1 MDEDLKISSKKK
13 VKKGEG
19 VGAFGVLGLNKA
31 ICLTLQRKFKYNQ
44 PSSIQRK
51 TIPHVLNKSDVVCI
65 ARTGSGKTI
74 AYLAPIVQLLEV
86 HSKIVGTRCLIL
98 LPTRELA
105 LQVESV
111 LKKFI
116 NFSNQA
122 DRLRHATLIGGKS
135 LETQFGSLSFN
146 PDIVIATP
154 GRLAQHL
161 VEKSF
166 SLSLINHLVIDEAD
180 KLFEMG
186 FLPDLYKVFSQL
198 PKMRQVILVSATLPT
213 QVSEFIAF
221 GLNDPKITKIEQD
234 LQINEQLEL
243 TFVYSRS
250 EEKIATLI
258 RVLNTH
264 KGLKCILFVATRH
277 HVEFFRSLLGGMNYS
292 ISCIYGSMEMNA
304 RMIEMSRFRGGKTK
318 ILVVTDLASRGL
330 DIPFVDLV
338 INYDFPY
345 STKLF
350 VHRVGRTA
358 RAGRQGKS
366 VSILINKDMSYLLQI
381 LQKFNRHLVLKSNK
395 SRLLNGGIISNSS
408 SSNSSSNTNI
418 SSNDS
423 SNTSSN
429 DSGNTNSTS
438 NITSSTNTNNT
449 ISTGHT
455 GTAGDAGPEST
466 KLDSYDV
473 IKVDNDK
480 IVVEMEHVNTKISE
494 DVELAALYKSMNN
507 SYNLYY
513 KTRPNPSHQYI
524 QLSNQFFKTYT
535 NQQLFQLYHRDYS
548 QSKDASSSSD
558 PAGVS
563 AKLDGAAS
571 VKFGAD
577 YESVKLDIAD
587 DAVKLDASD
596 DTAIHDTRGVS
607 VKLDAGDESVKHDSE
622 DDSPKHYEDE
632 NNRETSKPE
641 VTEKD
646 YLKYLESYRPDS
658 KITRLNI
665 NQDSINYMKQFKMS
679 NFNVSSLK
687 DFSVFKVSS
696 KEDSLVKA
704 GDRDALVGEENE
716 GDMSNLVLDITPD
729 NEDLMKKKRYLTK
742 QVWNRNTK
750 KYQQVTVDVFNNNKV
765 VSKAS
770 AASAGGSGKGA
781 KGLSKSGKGSGKGG
795 SSGKS
800 GEMENKSL
808 FKKWMKKSSRRIQH
822 VGELENVST
831 AAGDAPKGPK
841 VKSGLDDVDLNE
853 LKAMFPKHSGVIDA
867 FEANEKLTH
876 KQVRILNK
884 LTNPNH
890 DSSRPAKKKTL
901 KKKAKRLSKSEYMK
915 KRMAKIAKRGA
926 PNRSK
931 IIVRKR

>member
-1 MDEDLKISSKKK
+1 MDEDLLTSNKRK
-13 VKKGEG
+13 VKKGDG
-19 VGAFGVLGLNKA
+19 VGAFGVLGLNKS

-98 LPTRELA
+98 IPTRELA

-122 DRLRHATLIGGKS
+122 DRLRHTTLIGGKS

-166 SLSLINHLVIDEAD
+166 SLSLINHLIIDEAD

-213 QVSEFIAF
+213 QVSEFVAF
-221 GLNDPKITKIEQD
+221 GLNDPIVTKIEQD

-250 EEKIATLI
+250 EEKIAALI

-292 ISCIYGSMEMNA
+292 ISCIYGSMEMNS

-366 VSILINKDMSYLLQI
+366 VSILINKDVSYLLQI
-381 LQKFNRHLVLKSNK
+381 LQKFNRHLVLKNNS
-395 SRLLNGGIISNSS
+395 SRHLNGSD
-408 SSNSSSNTNI
+408 TK
-418 SSNDS
+418 
-423 SNTSSN
+423 
-429 DSGNTNSTS
+429 
-438 NITSSTNTNNT
+438 
-449 ISTGHT
+449 
-455 GTAGDAGPEST
+455 GTVESEST
-466 KLDSYDV
+466 KVDSYDV

-480 IVVEMEHVNTKISE
+480 IVVESYLGDLDNNYCLLGSCDSLNYLVEHVNTKISE
-494 DVELAALYKSMNN
+494 DVELSALYKSMNN

-524 QLSNQFFKTYT
+524 QLSNQFFKMYT

-548 QSKDASSSSD
+548 HSRDASTANDLDS
-558 PAGVS
+558 AGDS
-563 AKLDGAAS
+563 KSLDRGDT
-571 VKFGAD
+571 VKIDGGD
-577 YESVKLDIAD
+577 TVKLDRG
-587 DAVKLDASD
+587 
-596 DTAIHDTRGVS
+596 DTVDG
-607 VKLDAGDESVKHDSE
+607 
-622 DDSPKHYEDE
+622 
-632 NNRETSKPE
+632 NNEEPSKSE

-687 DFSVFKVSS
+687 DFSVFKVSN
-696 KEDSLVKA
+696 KEDSLVNA
-704 GDRDALVGEENE
+704 VDRDAVVEEE
-716 GDMSNLVLDITPD
+716 SAGDMSNLVLDITPD
-729 NEDLMKKKRYLTK
+729 NEDLMKKKRYMTK

-765 VSKAS
+765 VSKGSSGS
-770 AASAGGSGKGA
+770 APGNA
-781 KGLSKSGKGSGKGG
+781 SGKGSKGLSKGG

-800 GEMENKSL
+800 REMENKSL

-822 VGELENVST
+822 VGELENVNT
-831 AAGDAPKGPK
+831 AAGDAAKSRK
-841 VKSGLDDVDLNE
+841 VKSGLDDVDLGE
-853 LKAMFPKHSGVIDA
+853 LKTMFPKHSGVIDA
-867 FEANEKLTH
+867 YEANEKLTH

-890 DSSRPAKKKTL
+890 DSSKPAKKKTL
-901 KKKAKRLSKSEYMK
+901 KKKKKLSKSEYMR
-915 KRMAKIAKRGA
+915 KRMAKIARRGA